1 MRLSRRESL
10 AGAGALVLASALPTR
25 AAGDWVAGR
34 PEDLGF
40 AADLA
45 ERIDGLARGRNV
57 HGVLVVRDGR
67 IAAERYFEG
76 TDQSWGRDLGRV
88 AFGPGTL
95 HDLRSVSKSIV
106 GLLYGA
112 ALTEGKVPG
121 PDERLHD
128 HFPEYPDLVAEPERR
143 RIKIRHVLT
152 MTMGTDWNESVPYTS
167 PANSEIAMEM
177 APDRIRF
184 ILERP
189 IVGEPGL
196 RWTYSGGAT
205 ALLGRL
211 VEKGTGRNL
220 GEYARMALFD
230 PLGIGPTEWRG
241 GRDGPSAASGLRM
254 TPRDLA
260 RIGRLILDGGL
271 HDGRRIVSPDW
282 LEDSFRSHAVSSIGG
297 YGYQWYGGNFPVGA
311 ETTTRDEAWIGAFG
325 NGGQRLFVVP
335 GIRLIIVVTAGN
347 YNEPGQAQA
356 PIAIVRN
363 AILPSLRLG

>member
-189 IVGEPGL
+189 IVGEPGI

-211 VEKGTGRNL
+211 VQKGTGRNL

-260 RIGRLILDGGL
+260 RIGRLIWRVASTTGAASS
-271 HDGRRIVSPDW
+271 RRIGSRIPSALMPSPA
-282 LEDSFRSHAVSSIGG
+282 SGAMATSGMGAIFPSARKRRRATRRGSAPSAMAASASSSC
-297 YGYQWYGGNFPVGA
+297 P
-311 ETTTRDEAWIGAFG
+311 AF
-325 NGGQRLFVVP
+325 
-335 GIRLIIVVTAGN
+335 A
-347 YNEPGQAQA
+347 
-356 PIAIVRN
+356 
-363 AILPSLRLG
+363 